1 MKILILS
8 PNQINNYN
16 WSHQLFR
23 NEIGKQHD
31 VEYYGDGYPDYI
43 PNKPITEVVK
53 EKGYFDIIL
62 TYGLRYTEP
71 FIGIG
76 DVTDIP
82 KVHISVDYFP
92 DSTGGTYDRNHRLFN
107 RDKYSLY
114 FGVVS
119 HITRNLEK
127 NGVCNK
133 AYLLPF
139 SVDTDLYRNK
149 GVMLKKYDVFAVF
162 TKRDDTYPNRHLV
175 HKMLSKA
182 KDLSIFIDKVQHEN
196 YIDKINDSRVCI
208 TSNNKFKSL
217 SIKYVEILACGG
229 FLLADKPEDFDE
241 LGYINNRHLSLY
253 EDLQDLGQKIRFFI
267 RNDDLRNSIS
277 MQGME
282 FVRRN
287 HSNEV
292 RVKEMTKI
300 IKDVLGVK

>member
-1 MKILILS
+1 MKILLLS
-8 PNQINNYN
+8 PNQINKYN

-23 NEIGKQHD
+23 NEIGRQHD
-31 VEYYGDGYPDYI
+31 VVYYGEGFPKYI
-43 PNKPITEVVK
+43 PEKPIPEIIK
-53 EKGYFDIIL
+53 EIGNIDLIL

-76 DVTDIP
+76 DVTNIP

-92 DSTGGTYDRNHRLFN
+92 DSTGGRYDRNHKLFN

-119 HITRNLEK
+119 HITRNLEN

-139 SVDTDLYRNK
+139 SVDTNIYRRK
-149 GVMLKKYDVFAVF
+149 DVIIKRYDVFAVF
-162 TKRDDTYPNRHLV
+162 TKRNDTYPNRHSI

-182 KDLSIFIDKVQHEN
+182 RDLNIFTDKIQHED
-196 YIDKINDSRVCI
+196 YIDKINDSRICI

-217 SIKYVEILACGG
+217 SIKYVEVLACGG

-253 EDLQDLGQKIRFFI
+253 DDLDDLGQKIRFFI
-267 RNDDLRNSIS
+267 KNEDLRNSIS
-277 MQGME
+277 SQGME

-287 HSNEV
+287 HSNEI

-300 IKDVLGVK
+300 IREVLGIK